1 MDARQTAITFIGHAT
16 LLIETPGGKRLLI
29 DPFLAGNPAVPQAFK
44 TPASLGK
51 LDAILV
57 THLHNDHC
65 MDAIAVA
72 QANPDAPL
80 IAMVEATDWFES
92 KGVGKTVGMNRG
104 GTFHLDNIAITMTVA
119 FHSSSF
125 TNEDGSA
132 IYGGEAAGYILTLE
146 NGTVLY
152 AAGDTAVFGDMAILR
167 ELYAPDL
174 AMLPIGDHY
183 TMGPKQAAY
192 AAKLLGVKHIL
203 PIHYATFPV
212 LTGTPEALRDHL
224 GADSDVIV
232 HALKP
237 GETLTL

>member
-1 MDARQTAITFIGHAT
+1 MTATTSITFIGHAT
-16 LLIETPGGKRLLI
+16 LLIETPGGKRILI
-29 DPFLAGNPAVPQAFK
+29 DPFLAGNPVVPEKFK
-44 TPASLGK
+44 KVESFGK

-65 MDAIAVA
+65 MDAVAVA
-72 QANPDAPL
+72 NANPDAPL
-80 IAMVEATDWFES
+80 VAIVEGTDWFET
-92 KGVGKTVGMNRG
+92 KGVAKTVGMNRG
-104 GTFHLDNIAITMTVA
+104 GTFHLDDIAITMTVA

-125 TNEDGSA
+125 TNADGSVV
-132 IYGGEAAGYILTLE
+132 YGGEPAGYILKLE

-167 ELYAPDL
+167 DLYAPDL

-192 AAKLLGVKHIL
+192 ATNLLGVKHVL
-203 PIHYATFPV
+203 PIHYGTFPI
-212 LTGTPEALRDHL
+212 LTGTPEALREHL
-224 GADSDVIV
+224 GADSDVTV

-237 GETLTL
+237 GESLTL